1 MQNYFKINYLSV
13 MYLIIFCQVTLSADS
28 DVLLKYVWLMTELD
42 NTKSKCHQLI
52 ITITVSERTNAKI
65 LKVLLI
71 NSVIGGFRWM
81 DLTGM
86 IGCFNCPITAR
97 RLIITVKPW
106 LSGFSSIIWS
116 FQLSRLTSLI
126 PFCTNIYI
134 LFFDYPNSVLCID
147 PTSRKQK

>member
-28 DVLLKYVWLMTELD
+28 DVLVKHAWLMTELD
-42 NTKSKCHQLI
+42 NTESKCHQLI

-86 IGCFNCPITAR
+86 IGFFNCPITAR
-97 RLIITVKPW
+97 RPIITVKPW
-106 LSGFSSIIWS
+106 LSGF
-116 FQLSRLTSLI
+116 
-126 PFCTNIYI
+126 
-134 LFFDYPNSVLCID
+134 
-147 PTSRKQK
+147 